1 MSLHMLSCFCN
12 TEISH
17 ADTKKFQPIGR
28 AMIVAIIILHVMAA
42 IQFALRWSYM
52 CLMFVKHGQTIV
64 DRYLVFS
71 NARNV
76 QILMAITG
84 VISTICAD
92 SAMVP

>member
-1 MSLHMLSCFCN
+1 MLSCFCN

-17 ADTKKFQPIGR
+17 ADTKNFQPIGR

-42 IQFALRWSYM
+42 VSFALQWSYM
-52 CLMFVKHGQTIV
+52 HLIFVKHEQTVV
-64 DRYLVFS
+64 DEILVFL

-76 QILMAITG
+76 QIPIEITG
-84 VISTICAD
+84 IISTICAD